1 MNFDHQ
7 LSLNKIRDFLR
18 RNDFNGYVLEILQ
31 FANHPIKN
39 RSDENTKLILEFNSL
54 VLTEERRVIYNEY
67 ANILDKNLQWI
78 RAYFVDHILGQDHES
93 KIAGLTENL
102 ASLLLKH
109 YPHIT
114 IAKKSVKNLLKW
126 DLASNRAHSYSSE
139 IELYDEEESRDTSS
153 FEEETTLYDGRRIL
167 HPLNYTF
174 LFYFSKVSVDFII
187 RNKASEEDP
196 SVCAG
201 LRLPSAIF
209 RNDSYYT
216 LFPEILPNNE
226 FILPT
231 YEDLILEKWEEII
244 SDWEISRVSRL
255 DRFIAQLQNTRNFAS
270 RRSNGH

>member
-114 IAKKSVKNLLKW
+114 IAKKSVKNLLNGILLQIEHIVIAQK
-126 DLASNRAHSYSSE
+126 LSYTMRKN
-139 IELYDEEESRDTSS
+139 L
-153 FEEETTLYDGRRIL
+153 G
-167 HPLNYTF
+167 
-174 LFYFSKVSVDFII
+174 
-187 RNKASEEDP
+187 
-196 SVCAG
+196 
-201 LRLPSAIF
+201 
-209 RNDSYYT
+209 
-216 LFPEILPNNE
+216 ILPLLRKRQPCMMGGE
-226 FILPT
+226 FYIL
-231 YEDLILEKWEEII
+231 
-244 SDWEISRVSRL
+244 
-255 DRFIAQLQNTRNFAS
+255 
-270 RRSNGH
+270 